1 MDFPSFLILLV
12 VSLIV
17 SAILHFGLKYYV
29 RPGINS
35 FISKVIFGWIGAWL
49 GTPVFGRW
57 FEGLNYQDV
66 FYIPAILGS
75 CAILIMMVDLVK
87 SFKSA

>member
-1 MDFPSFLILLV
+1 MDFTSFLILLV
-12 VSLIV
+12 VSLVV
-17 SAILHFGLKYYV
+17 SAIFHFGLKYYV

-35 FISKVIFGWIGAWL
+35 FISKIIFGWVGAWL

-57 FEGLNYQDV
+57 FDGLNYQEV

-87 SFKSA
+87 SFKAA